1 MKEMIASIYNIVS
14 DIVQPFKALY
24 PYQDI
29 EADVDGGVVTFAP
42 KKIKNLTLSGE
53 RLLNPSVD
61 LVKNGF
67 SGKPLNPYAS
77 DSTSCALAGER
88 LLNQNDLCCGEFSHK
103 FGATTLKAGEDGKGA
118 GLGSPLPVLI
128 DAVTEVCFE
137 VDIYKTI
144 EWNTDNMSAFDMA
157 ERLQTYLKSSQA
169 RDKFYNDYKYE
180 LMPIWADIILQAD
193 FNTYKKWVQIAQFE
207 MFITKMSKVELSD
220 TVLKKVVV
228 EVNEVGILKTNPAY
242 TTFADRYLKT
252 N

>member
-1 MKEMIASIYNIVS
+1 MKEMIASIYNAVS
-14 DIVQPFKALY
+14 DIVQPFKTIY

-42 KKIKNLTLSGE
+42 TKIKNIT
-53 RLLNPSVD
+53 
-61 LVKNGF
+61 
-67 SGKPLNPYAS
+67 
-77 DSTSCALAGER
+77 LAGER
-88 LLNQNDLCCGEFSHK
+88 LLRGLPNSRLNKEESEF
-103 FGATTLKAGEDGKGA
+103 AQAGEQLQADN
-118 GLGSPLPVLI
+118 SLI
-128 DAVTEVCFE
+128 VDAVTEVCFE

-144 EWNTDNMSAFDMA
+144 EWNTDNMSAFDIA
-157 ERLQTYLKSSQA
+157 ETLQTYLKSSQA

-242 TTFADRYLKT
+242 TTFVDRFLKT

>member
-1 MKEMIASIYNIVS
+1 MKEMIASIYNAVS
-14 DIVQPFKALY
+14 DIVQPFKTIY

-42 KKIKNLTLSGE
+42 TKIKNIT
-53 RLLNPSVD
+53 
-61 LVKNGF
+61 
-67 SGKPLNPYAS
+67 
-77 DSTSCALAGER
+77 LAGER
-88 LLNQNDLCCGEFSHK
+88 LLRGLPNSRLNKEESEF
-103 FGATTLKAGEDGKGA
+103 AQAGEQLQADN
-118 GLGSPLPVLI
+118 SLI
-128 DAVTEVCFE
+128 VDAVTEVCFE

-144 EWNTDNMSAFDMA
+144 EWNTDNMSAFDIA
-157 ERLQTYLKSSQA
+157 ETLQTYLKSSQA

-228 EVNEVGILKTNPAY
+228 EVNEVGTLKTNPAY

>member
-42 KKIKNLTLSGE
+42 KKIKNLTLGGE
-53 RLLNPSVD
+53 ELQADN
-61 LVKNGF
+61 
-67 SGKPLNPYAS
+67 
-77 DSTSCALAGER
+77 
-88 LLNQNDLCCGEFSHK
+88 
-103 FGATTLKAGEDGKGA
+103 
-118 GLGSPLPVLI
+118 VLI
-128 DAVTEVCFE
+128 VDAVTEVCFE

-180 LMPIWADIILQAD
+180 LMPIWADITFQAD

-220 TVLKKVVV
+220 TALNKVIV
-228 EVNEVGILKTNPAY
+228 EVNEVDLLKANPAY
-242 TTFADRYLKT
+242 TTFVDRFLKT

>member
-42 KKIKNLTLSGE
+42 TKIKNITLGGE
-53 RLLNPSVD
+53 ELQAN
-61 LVKNGF
+61 N
-67 SGKPLNPYAS
+67 
-77 DSTSCALAGER
+77 
-88 LLNQNDLCCGEFSHK
+88 
-103 FGATTLKAGEDGKGA
+103 
-118 GLGSPLPVLI
+118 VLI
-128 DAVTEVCFE
+128 VDAVTEVCFE

-144 EWNTDNMSAFDMA
+144 EWNTDNMSAFDIA

-180 LMPIWADIILQAD
+180 LMPIWADITFQAD

-207 MFITKMSKVELSD
+207 MFITKMSSIILSD
-220 TVLKKVVV
+220 KPLKNVVV
-228 EVNEVGILKTNPAY
+228 SVAEVSTLK
-242 TTFADRYLKT
+242 
-252 N
+252 

>member
-42 KKIKNLTLSGE
+42 TKIKNITLGGE
-53 RLLNPSVD
+53 ELQAN
-61 LVKNGF
+61 N
-67 SGKPLNPYAS
+67 
-77 DSTSCALAGER
+77 
-88 LLNQNDLCCGEFSHK
+88 
-103 FGATTLKAGEDGKGA
+103 
-118 GLGSPLPVLI
+118 VLI
-128 DAVTEVCFE
+128 VDAVTEVCFE

-144 EWNTDNMSAFDMA
+144 EWNTDNMSAFDIA

-180 LMPIWADIILQAD
+180 LMPIWADITFQAD

-207 MFITKMSKVELSD
+207 MFIAKMSKVELSD
-220 TVLKKVVV
+220 TSLNKVIV
-228 EVNEVGILKTNPAY
+228 EVNKVGTLK
-242 TTFADRYLKT
+242 
-252 N
+252 

>member
-29 EADVDGGVVTFAP
+29 EADVDGGVITFAP
-42 KKIKNLTLSGE
+42 VKITNLTL
-53 RLLNPSVD
+53 
-61 LVKNGF
+61 
-67 SGKPLNPYAS
+67 
-77 DSTSCALAGER
+77 AGEQ
-88 LLNQNDLCCGEFSHK
+88 LQADNSL
-103 FGATTLKAGEDGKGA
+103 
-118 GLGSPLPVLI
+118 LI
-128 DAVTEVCFE
+128 DSVTQVSFQ
-137 VDIYKTI
+137 VDIYKSI
-144 EWNTDNMSAFDMA
+144 SWNDNSISAFDMA

-242 TTFADRYLKT
+242 TTFVDRFLKT